1 MVLWFRFAWLS
12 KNHITIAQRN
22 HTLQM
27 QIRPLQKKDWNIV
40 RRIYQEGIDT
50 GMATFETQVPD
61 WETWDL
67 KFLKKCRIVAEREGE
82 VLGWATLSATSK
94 REVYRGVAEVSI
106 YVDLDCTQKGI
117 GSVLMSAL
125 IKSSEEEKFWTLQ
138 SSVFT
143 ENKGSILLH
152 EKFGFRVVGHR
163 EKIAKR
169 DGEWK
174 DTILLERRSNLII

>member
-1 MVLWFRFAWLS
+1 
-12 KNHITIAQRN
+12 
-22 HTLQM
+22 M
-27 QIRPLQKKDWNIV
+27 Q
-40 RRIYQEGIDT
+40 
-50 GMATFETQVPD
+50 
-61 WETWDL
+61 
-67 KFLKKCRIVAEREGE
+67 
-82 VLGWATLSATSK
+82 GWATLSATSK

-106 YVDLDCTQKGI
+106 YVDLNCIQKGI

-138 SSVFT
+138 STVFT

-152 EKFGFRVVGHR
+152 QKFGFRVVGHR

-174 DTILLERRSNLII
+174 DTILLERRSRLIV